1 MTGLPSVPDDYEED
15 GDRDMMNTDGIDPGD
30 IQGAAGVDERRHQGG
45 EPQAIIHAE
54 DGGRA
59 IVGRVLQASRS
70 VIGRV
75 MGVDPGVRQDQAAED
90 QAGQQG
96 PVEDGVEF
104 ESADDAAF
112 ETKSLHGDEGEDGT
126 QAADV
131 SAAAVFGDHEHDEL
145 PPSAEAIDTAPA
157 HDVEPVEMGTI
168 VNFDAAIAA
177 GDTASARH
185 MFLEIVEAMSQLSKA
200 LDVVGGEKSRLEATI
215 VELENEIVEKE
226 GEVLA
231 LSQDLSAKD
240 QVCKDLQDCIKRE
253 KRVAAENIV
262 IAAGEKEGIDA
273 VFAEIP
279 PNGGSVTKF
288 AKAAGDYITTR
299 STRRRTI
306 ALSGVQGNVDWVT
319 AGEAITAFGE
329 NTERL
334 VPGRAANDNKF
345 MEVMETLSKA
355 TDMLEESGFDSTV
368 SSMPARA
375 EKDPTAKTSAIAD
388 AAGERESRHW
398 QLTSPSGA
406 KKTFSRIPVGLLERW
421 CRGAA
426 NNLHHL
432 SDVGLILRHHF
443 LQRLA
448 FFVVVLASQPF
459 LTHQRGVEL
468 DALRDSSAAE
478 DWHEMPKRSA
488 FCRCADPMK

>member
-1 MTGLPSVPDDYEED
+1 MAGLPNATVSGDYEE
-15 GDRDMMNTDGIDPGD
+15 GGARDVNTDGSDPGD
-30 IQGAAGVDERRHQGG
+30 IQGAASVDELRHQGG
-45 EPQAIIHAE
+45 EPQANIQAE

-70 VIGRV
+70 MIGRV
-75 MGVDPGVRQDQAAED
+75 MGADPGVRQDQAALE

-96 PVEDGVEF
+96 PAEDGIEF

-157 HDVEPVEMGTI
+157 HDVEPVETGMI

-388 AAGERESRHW
+388 AAGKCQGTRGEGGLSRRRPLIVLVVTEHRRRAYICGV
-398 QLTSPSGA
+398 LTVLVIVAMKRLGF
-406 KKTFSRIPVGLLERW
+406 KRGVVCRFEIYTIFGRLL
-421 CRGAA
+421 
-426 NNLHHL
+426 L
-432 SDVGLILRHHF
+432 SCLNQHGLIPPHAWISPH
-443 LQRLA
+443 
-448 FFVVVLASQPF
+448 
-459 LTHQRGVEL
+459 
-468 DALRDSSAAE
+468 DAIY
-478 DWHEMPKRSA
+478 H
-488 FCRCADPMK
+488 